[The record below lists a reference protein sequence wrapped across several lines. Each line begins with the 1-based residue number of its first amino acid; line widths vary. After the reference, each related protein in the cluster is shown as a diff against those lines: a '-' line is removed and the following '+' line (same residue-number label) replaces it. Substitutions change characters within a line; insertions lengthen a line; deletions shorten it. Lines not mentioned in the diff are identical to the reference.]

1 MSEIDNA
8 KNKLRF
14 EIKSMRRNM
23 NKEDKRLLDDSI
35 FSNLLKCSE
44 FVNAETVLVYKSTE
58 IEVCT
63 EKIIAYC
70 LENSIKTALPRCFKG
85 SKMKFYY
92 YDGKA
97 ALERSAF
104 GIYEPYADDSLE
116 VRSFDSK
123 TVCIVP
129 ALAFDRQGYRLG
141 YGGGFYDR
149 FLAAHE
155 EITPVGI
162 CYSGN
167 IFGRLIRNEFDRK
180 AAYVAT
186 EKNLE
191 AYNGKKQEE
200 L

>member
-1 MSEIDNA
+1 MSEIDNE
-8 KNKLRF
+8 KNRLRS
-14 EIKSMRRNM
+14 EIKTMRRGM
-23 NKEDKRLLDDSI
+23 NKEDKKILDDGV
-35 FSNLLKCSE
+35 FENLLKCSE

-58 IEVCT
+58 IEVST

-70 LENSIKTALPRCFKG
+70 LENSIKTALPRCFKN
-85 SKMKFYY
+85 SVMKFYY

-97 ALERSAF
+97 VLEKSAF
-104 GIYEPYADDSLE
+104 GIYEPYADESLE
-116 VRSFDSK
+116 VRKFDSK

-129 ALAFDRQGYRLG
+129 ALAFDKDGYRLG

-155 EITPVGI
+155 NIIPVGI

-167 IFGRLIRNEFDRK
+167 IFGQLVRNEFDHK

-191 AYNGKKQEE
+191 AYNG
-200 L
+200 